1 MVVCL
6 SLFICSLLS
15 LSPLSRYS
23 LMMNCWSKQPE
34 DRPSF
39 SDTVVTIS
47 KYTEIVAGYLDINF
61 NPFTSTHDLPSNET
75 ANATTVAESPN
86 NDRDVL
92 VSAEALAMQL
102 DSNKMKFKDGDKN
115 KSKMS
120 PRPSPK
126 ASPSASPRAS
136 PLLKLRKPKEDQ
148 ISTTSSTGIE
158 IRIQSPSEDG
168 SLVNGA
174 IK

>member
-1 MVVCL
+1 
-6 SLFICSLLS
+6 
-15 LSPLSRYS
+15 
-23 LMMNCWSKQPE
+23 MMNCWSKQPE

-39 SDTVVTIS
+39 SDTVISIS
-47 KYTEIVAGYLDINF
+47 KYTEVIAGYLDINF
-61 NPFTSTHDLPSNET
+61 NPFTSTHDLSSTERAT
-75 ANATTVAESPN
+75 ATTVAESPD
-86 NDRDVL
+86 NDRDIL
-92 VSAEALAMQL
+92 ISAEALANQL
-102 DSNKMKFKDGDKN
+102 DSNKI
-115 KSKMS
+115 KSKDEGKKKSKSPKVS

-148 ISTTSSTGIE
+148 VSTTSSTGIE

-168 SLVNGA
+168 SVLNGDVA